1 MTALKVTRE
10 GSTTFWEI
18 VGEAVCFVQS
28 VCNFAAYTVDGSV
41 TETRTLKG
49 DTLAS
54 YKKDPREHESPED
67 ATEYAKEV
75 VEAKRKRGY
84 QDAAFGTTHKLL
96 ELEDSDDD
104 SQDFES
110 PKKRKKSSH
119 KDKKKK
125 SHRDKKH
132 KKKKSH
138 RERERD

>member
-1 MTALKVTRE
+1 M
-10 GSTTFWEI
+10 
-18 VGEAVCFVQS
+18 
-28 VCNFAAYTVDGSV
+28 CNFAAHTVDGSV

-84 QDAAFGTTHKLL
+84 QDAAEAHRTTTHKLL